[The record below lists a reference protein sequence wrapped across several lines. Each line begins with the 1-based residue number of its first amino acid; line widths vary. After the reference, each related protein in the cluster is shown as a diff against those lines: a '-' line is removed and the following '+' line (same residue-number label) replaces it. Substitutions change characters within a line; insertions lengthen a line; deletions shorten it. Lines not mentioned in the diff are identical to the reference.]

1 MSTLLLAVFLLASAA
16 PARLAQDRPKNPREG
31 DPVAIRTGTALF
43 QARCAS
49 CHGIDARGVVG
60 PDLTTLWASGATDER
75 LFRTV
80 RRGIPGT
87 DMPSSTGTDTEIWAV
102 LAYLRSLAKTVA
114 DEDQH
119 GNAENGERLFWASCG
134 GCHRVNG
141 RGGHLGP
148 DLSRIGSSRS
158 RATLVREI
166 RDASASIAAGYRPV
180 TVVLGNGERIRGA
193 KKSEDAFSILIMDV
207 HERLQGYLKA
217 DVKEVVNEG
226 RSLMPDFGVERLN
239 DGDLD
244 DLLRFLGNLRGSEVD
259 RR

>member
-1 MSTLLLAVFLLASAA
+1 MSALLLAVVLVAG
-16 PARLAQDRPKNPREG
+16 RVGLAQDGARNPREG
-31 DPVAIRTGTALF
+31 DAAAIRAGTALF
-43 QARCAS
+43 QTRCAS

-75 LFRTV
+75 LFQTI
-80 RRGIPGT
+80 RRGVPGT
-87 DMPSSTGTDTEIWAV
+87 DMPSSSATDPELWAM
-102 LAYLRSLAKTVA
+102 LAYVRSLGKEAPV
-114 DEDQH
+114 EDQR

-148 DLSRIGSSRS
+148 DLSRIGASRA
-158 RATLVREI
+158 RATLMREI
-166 RDASASIAAGYRPV
+166 RDASASIAEGYRPV
-180 TVVLGNGERIRGA
+180 TVVLGNGQRIRGA
-193 KKSEDAFSILIMDV
+193 KKSEDAFSILIMDA

-217 DVKEVVNEG
+217 DLREVVNES
-226 RSLMPDFGVERLN
+226 RSLMPDFGVDRLS
-239 DGDLD
+239 DRDLD

>member
-1 MSTLLLAVFLLASAA
+1 MSTLLLAVFLLASAT
-16 PARLAQDRPKNPREG
+16 PARLAQDRPENPREG
-31 DPVAIRTGTALF
+31 DPVAIRAGTALF

-75 LFRTV
+75 LFRTI
-80 RRGIPGT
+80 RRGVPGT
-87 DMPSSTGTDTEIWAV
+87 DMPSSAATDAELWAV

-114 DEDQH
+114 AEDQH
-119 GNAENGERLFWASCG
+119 GNAANGERLFWVSCG

-166 RDASASIAAGYRPV
+166 RDASASIAPGYRPV
-180 TVVLGNGERIRGA
+180 TVVLGDGQRIRGA

-217 DVKEVVNEG
+217 DVKEVVNES
-226 RSLMPDFGVERLN
+226 RSLMPDFGVERMN